1 MPPRKK
7 APPASS
13 APADEAQQMTPKE
26 LMAAV
31 NKQFGAGAVSLAS
44 DPDYEVRRWP
54 TGLVPIDYALDGGI
68 PRGRFMEIFGPYST
82 LKSFV
87 LYTALGKVQQNGG
100 RVGLIDTEHS
110 FDPEWATDLGVKVDD
125 LFISR
130 PSTAEQGIGV
140 LEALIRQR
148 FDLVGFDSV
157 AAAIPKQHQEVAPGE
172 DTQPGA
178 LARVMSK
185 GLARLNAAN
194 KHTAAIFINQTRQK
208 IGVTFGPTET
218 TSGGLAMGYYASYRL
233 SFRRT
238 GKVNEDIEI
247 FDGTAMAKT
256 KQTIAHNISCT
267 LDKSKL
273 SAPHREVL
281 FQFDLTRGRV
291 DNRNFLLAQGIER
304 GIVTRSSAGH
314 WNVPQ
319 VMPSTI
325 HGKEKFYT
333 YLDANPEV
341 EEWLLTEIMP
351 TPILAY

>member
-7 APPASS
+7 QDPAAAP
-13 APADEAQQMTPKE
+13 DETQAYDPKT
-26 LMAAV
+26 LMAAI
-31 NKQFGAGAVSLAS
+31 NKQFGAGSVGLAS
-44 DPDYEVRRWP
+44 DPDLEVRRWP
-54 TGLVPIDYALDGGI
+54 TGLAPIDHALDGGI
-68 PRGRFMEIFGPYST
+68 PRGRFIEVYGPYST
-82 LKSFV
+82 LKSFF
-87 LYTALGKVQQNGG
+87 LYTALGKVQQAGG
-100 RVGLIDTEHS
+100 KVGLIDTEHS
-110 FDPEWATDLGVKVDD
+110 FDPEWATDLGVDVKA

-130 PSTAEQGIGV
+130 PQTAEQGIGV

-148 FDLVGFDSV
+148 FDLVGFDSI

-218 TSGGLAMGYYASYRL
+218 TSGGLAMGFYASYRM

-238 GKVNEDIEI
+238 GKINEDIEV
-247 FDGTAMAKT
+247 FDGKAMAKM
-256 KQTIAHNISCT
+256 KQTVAHSISMT

-273 SAPHREVL
+273 SAPHKETL
-281 FQFDLTRGRV
+281 FDFDLTKGRV
-291 DNRNFLLAQGIER
+291 DNRKFLLAQGIER
-304 GIVTRSSAGH
+304 GIITRSAAGH
-314 WNVPQ
+314 WNAPS
-319 VMPSTI
+319 VMDKAI
-325 HGKEKFYT
+325 HGKDNFYE
-333 YLDANPEV
+333 YLDTNPEV
-341 EEWLLTEIMP
+341 EEWLMTEIMP

>member
-1 MPPRKK
+1 MPRKK
-7 APPASS
+7 Q
-13 APADEAQQMTPKE
+13 APAESSPSDEAQTYDPKT
-26 LMAAV
+26 LMAAI
-31 NKQFGAGAVSLAS
+31 NKQFGPGAVMLGS
-44 DPDYEVRRWP
+44 DDDLTVKRWP

-68 PRGRFMEIFGPYST
+68 PRGRFIEVYGPYST
-82 LKSFV
+82 LKSYV
-87 LYTALGKVQQNGG
+87 LYTALGQVQQQGG
-100 RVGLIDTEHS
+100 RAALIDTEHS
-110 FDPEWATDLGVKVDD
+110 FDPQWAEELGVDTKA

-130 PSTAEQGIGV
+130 PETAEQGIGV
-140 LEALIRQR
+140 LEAVIRQR
-148 FDLVGFDSV
+148 FDLVGFDSI

-218 TSGGLAMGYYASYRL
+218 TSGGLAMGFYASYRM

-238 GKVNEDIEI
+238 GKINEDIEV
-247 FDGTAMAKT
+247 FDGKGMAKA
-256 KQTIAHNISCT
+256 KQTVAHSISCT
-267 LDKSKL
+267 LEKSKL

-281 FQFDLTRGRV
+281 FDFDLTNGTV
-291 DNRNFLLAQGIER
+291 DNRKFLLAQGIER

-314 WNVPQ
+314 WNVPD
-319 VMPSTI
+319 VMPSPI
-325 HGKEKFYT
+325 HGQAKFYA